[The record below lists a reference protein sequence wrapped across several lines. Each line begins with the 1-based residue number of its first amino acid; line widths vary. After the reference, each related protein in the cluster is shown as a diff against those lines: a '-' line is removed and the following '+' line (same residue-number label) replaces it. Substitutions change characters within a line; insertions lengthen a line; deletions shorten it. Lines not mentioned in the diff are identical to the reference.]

1 MKITFPHTG
10 NMYIPIKVL
19 LETIGIDYVMP
30 PLCNIKTL
38 ECGSAHSPEFICM
51 PFKIILGDFIHGI
64 QNGADT
70 VLFCGGLGQCRL
82 GYYGD
87 LQAEILKSI
96 GHNVKFICI
105 DLTFLTVRE
114 IVEKL
119 KPLTEGK
126 SPVKI
131 LRGIACAIWTVFRV
145 DKLYRLAS
153 YTRCREVVK
162 GCTDNTMKQFH
173 HRVQNARGFKAII
186 KEINWAKWTLE
197 TIKTDKK
204 AKPLKVA
211 IVGELY
217 VALEPYAN
225 LDIEKKLG
233 NMGVEV
239 HNKLSVSH
247 WIMEH
252 FIKRNLPVK
261 SKDTSHEA
269 GKEFMKTDDIGGHG
283 LETIGNAVLCSRNRY
298 DGIIHLYPF
307 TCMPEIIAQCTF
319 NEIQN
324 KYGVPIMTLIL
335 DEMTGEAGYMTRVEA
350 FIDMLERKRKAGTP
364 DRILNLAWMFNWHGF
379 VNYINRG
386 GNMLLKRRNRKN
398 GSKETAT

>member
-1 MKITFPHTG
+1 MKITFPHAG
-10 NMYIPIKVL
+10 NMYVPIKVL
-19 LETIGIDYVMP
+19 LETIGICYVMP
-30 PLCNIKTL
+30 PLCNKRTL
-38 ECGSAHSPEFICM
+38 EYGSTHSPEFICL

-87 LQAEILKSI
+87 LQTEILKSV

-105 DLTFLTVRE
+105 DLTFMTVKE
-114 IVEKL
+114 IVEKI

-126 SPVKI
+126 SLGKI
-131 LRGIACAIWTVFRV
+131 IKAIACAIWTVFRV

-162 GCTDNTMKQFH
+162 GYTDNTMKEFH
-173 HRVQNARGFKAII
+173 TRVQNAKGYKAII
-186 KEINWAKWTLE
+186 KEINRAMRTL
-197 TIKTDKK
+197 KTLKIDKK

-211 IVGELY
+211 IVGEFY
-217 VALEPYAN
+217 VALEPSAN
-225 LDIEKKLG
+225 LDVEKKLG

-239 HNKLSVSH
+239 HNTLSVSH

-261 SKDTSHEA
+261 SKNTPHEA
-269 GKEFMKTDDIGGHG
+269 GKEYMRTDDIGGHG
-283 LETIGNAVLCSRNRY
+283 LETVGNAVLCGRSGY

-324 KYGVPIMTLIL
+324 KYGIPIITLIL
-335 DEMTGEAGYMTRVEA
+335 DEMSGEAGYMTRVEA
-350 FIDMLERKRKAGTP
+350 FIDILERKRET
-364 DRILNLAWMFNWHGF
+364 
-379 VNYINRG
+379 
-386 GNMLLKRRNRKN
+386 
-398 GSKETAT
+398 SKPVMDKKCGMNV